1 LNKHERNYV
10 VQIVTHRN
18 RNCNFVLLD
27 LESSNKRVLHRIEVY
42 LAIMGMRDV
51 ADEIGLRGNPEI
63 SEVPK
68 I

>member
-1 LNKHERNYV
+1 VIKKQSEDFE
-10 VQIVTHRN
+10 N

-27 LESSNKRVLHRIEVY
+27 LESSNKCVLHRIEVY

>member
-1 LNKHERNYV
+1 M

-42 LAIMGMRDV
+42 LAIMDMRDV
-51 ADEIGLRGNPEI
+51 ADEIGLRGNPKI
-63 SEVPK
+63 SG
-68 I
+68 

>member
-1 LNKHERNYV
+1 VIKKQSEDFE
-10 VQIVTHRN
+10 N